1 MQTGRIRPGGRWRS
15 VYTKADLVYTELME
29 ARSVVGYVRVGPR
42 ERRASRPSRT
52 RQREAIE
59 AECSRRGWT
68 LAGFFEDVRSG
79 RSLRRPG
86 LHAAMEACRD
96 GRAAGIVVERLDR
109 LTYSVEDLA
118 YLMQRAVA
126 DRFFLVAPD
135 VGLDLTTD
143 RGAHLA
149 SVLALAAGWQ
159 PRGVGRRAVLAL
171 EHRRDGESRGR
182 PSSTPAVLADRIR
195 AMRSAGATLQ
205 AICDSLNA
213 EGVPTPRG
221 GTQWRPTSLRAIVR
235 PQAASGPP
243 LTEGARDR

>member
-15 VYTKADLVYTELME
+15 VYTKEDLVYTELME

-59 AECSRRGWT
+59 AECTRRGWT

-96 GRAAGIVVERLDR
+96 GRAVGIVVERLDR

-205 AICDSLNA
+205 AICDTLNA

-235 PQAASGPP
+235 PQAASAPP